1 MRESLQNRF
10 ISFEK
15 LSPSIE
21 FYGGK
26 TIVSVIY
33 RNGWRVLKS
42 NNEKIKIAGDEENE
56 MKYFYYADADIDI
69 NLIFDEIENTIKF
82 NSEIEDKKN
91 LLIEKINELKEIFE
105 TEDLSVLKTIT
116 FKYKKKRLRK
126 VDEKPNENNTEI
138 NTEEQ

>member
-1 MRESLQNRF
+1 MRDSLQNRF

-42 NNEKIKIAGDEENE
+42 NNEKIKIAGDEEND

-69 NLIFDEIENTIKF
+69 NLIFDEIESTIKF

-116 FKYKKKRLRK
+116 FKYKKKRVRK
-126 VDEKPNENNTEI
+126 PDEKPDENNTET
-138 NTEEQ
+138 NMEEQ